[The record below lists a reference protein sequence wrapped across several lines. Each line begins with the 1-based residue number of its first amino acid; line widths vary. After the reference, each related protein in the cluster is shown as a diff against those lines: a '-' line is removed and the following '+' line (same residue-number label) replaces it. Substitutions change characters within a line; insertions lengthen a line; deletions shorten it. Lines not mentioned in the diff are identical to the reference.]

1 MLSLQNFHF
10 HHACESFLKMTKTTK
25 EFLLKYG
32 IPSLAII
39 VVVIQLFLV
48 NTKELSRWKGGGY
61 GMYTEIH
68 YFYNQI
74 YIPGMSVDSLVK
86 DNSEM
91 KFTLGHLMVMPNETN
106 LKKAA
111 ELVLKTSKKD
121 SIDVQ
126 IWKPIVNSENGI
138 YTRVLAGEI
147 HLNKSG
153 L

>member
-1 MLSLQNFHF
+1 MN
-10 HHACESFLKMTKTTK
+10 KITK

-32 IPSLAII
+32 IPSLAVI
-39 VVVIQLFLV
+39 VVVIQLVLV

-86 DNSEM
+86 DNLEM
-91 KFTLGHLMVMPNETN
+91 KSTLGHLMVMPNEIN

-111 ELVLKTSKKD
+111 ELVLKTSKQD
-121 SIDVQ
+121 SVDVQ

-138 YTRVLAGEI
+138 YTRVLVGEI
-147 HLNKSG
+147 HLKKSG

>member
-1 MLSLQNFHF
+1 
-10 HHACESFLKMTKTTK
+10 MTKTTK